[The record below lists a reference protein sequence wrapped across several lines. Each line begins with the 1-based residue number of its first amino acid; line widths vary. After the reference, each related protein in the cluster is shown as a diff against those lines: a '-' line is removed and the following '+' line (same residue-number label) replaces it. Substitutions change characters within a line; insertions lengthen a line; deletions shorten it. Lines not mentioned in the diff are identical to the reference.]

1 MKQKTRILIYIL
13 IAAAVMILGTIAILT
28 NGKAD
33 KPVSAQEHIDLGN
46 VYLIELSYDKAVLE
60 FKEAIEIEPL
70 NSDAYLGLAEAYTG
84 MGDTDKAVEVLEE
97 GYDKTGDER
106 LKNMLEE
113 LVANGTTAFTTTT
126 AATEEATENDNEYK
140 EEMETLYI
148 PISLDTSNTDDY
160 MYGNAFIPADN
171 WVYSV
176 NYDSDYN
183 ITGVLLCTL
192 KYERV
197 EYYGVN
203 ISISHYNDI
212 FDVSIYEDDTN
223 GFLYPSPALSYCDKD
238 GNLLRYT
245 ETEYDDN
252 FKIVKQNY
260 YDGDGRFCY
269 YESYEY
275 TPEGNISKCYRKY
288 GESDKF
294 LSYDCVYDSNKKIAK
309 MTYYNYYNGDVTP
322 SYTISYKY
330 DSNQNLISI
339 TDKSDTSE
347 TIDEYDLEYDLKGNL
362 ICSTH
367 KSPNVNYEI
376 TYKYDSNN
384 NVIQETYKSGDGSY
398 YEHFFDS
405 NGNEIRDI
413 TYDVDG
419 SISHENQYKYDSH
432 NNRIWSYWKYDSG
445 SSETTYTYDA
455 DGNLIKE
462 EYVYTHDDGD
472 AHESTTTYSYVYD
485 SDGRIIEKTSF
496 DGDTKEIFH
505 TTRYTYDSHGNLLKE
520 SEISS
525 SGEEY
530 KSVSYEYIKIEL
542 SKSFMNRHIN
552 K

>member
-13 IAAAVMILGTIAILT
+13 IAAAVMIFGTIAILT
-28 NGKAD
+28 NSKAD

-60 FKEAIEIEPL
+60 FTEAIEIEPL
-70 NSDAYLGLAEAYTG
+70 NPNAYLGLAEAYAG

-106 LKNMLEE
+106 LKDMLEE
-113 LVANGTTAFTTTT
+113 LLANGTAAVNTVT
-126 AATEEATENDNEYK
+126 AATEDTTENYNDENK

-148 PISLDTSNTDDY
+148 PISLDASNTDDY
-160 MYGNAFIPADN
+160 MYGYALIPADN
-171 WVYSV
+171 WFYQAD
-176 NYDSDYN
+176 YDSDYN
-183 ITGVLLCTL
+183 MTFISLFTPKNGRREHLGI
-192 KYERV
+192 Y
-197 EYYGVN
+197 
-203 ISISHYNDI
+203 ISISHYNDT
-212 FDVSIYEDDTN
+212 FDVFIDENDTKRYLRY
-223 GFLYPSPALSYCDKD
+223 LYPSPALSVWDKD
-238 GNLLRYT
+238 GNLLQYT

-252 FKIVKQNY
+252 FKIVKRNY
-260 YDGDGRFCY
+260 YNGDGYLKR
-269 YESYEY
+269 YERYEY
-275 TPEGNISKCYRKY
+275 TPEGNISKCYNKY
-288 GESDKF
+288 GESVEF
-294 LSYDCVYDSNKKIAK
+294 LSYDCDYDSNKKIAK
-309 MTYYNYYNGDVTP
+309 ITHYSYYNGDVIP
-322 SYTISYKY
+322 SCTVSYKY

-339 TDKSDTSE
+339 TDKLDTSE
-347 TIDEYDLEYDLKGNL
+347 TINEYDLKGNL

-367 KSPNVNYEI
+367 KSPDSNYEI

-384 NVIQETYKSGDGSY
+384 NVIDETYKSGDIF
-398 YEHFFDS
+398 YESFFDS
-405 NGNEIRDI
+405 NGNEVRDI

-455 DGNLIKE
+455 DGNLIKG